1 MKNGEFEYLKKKDIK
16 EEVFQQLLKKIEQG
30 EWKPGDKIPSENQL
44 TKMMGVSRI
53 TVREAIQ
60 KLVAIN
66 LLETHQGKGNFVKEV
81 TSNSYLKSMTPMLL
95 MSNDDLYSVL
105 EYRKIMEVGIIDIF
119 MKKVTQKDID
129 YLKKDLEKMKRFS
142 EKNNMNKY
150 RQYDLDF
157 HMRLYEMTDNP
168 FIIKLSNITRDVINS
183 AMGETLTERG
193 AEEGIDFHQKIIECL
208 ESRDG
213 ERLKKITQD
222 LLDAVEDDIELY
234 RGSSPDH
241 S

>member
-1 MKNGEFEYLKKKDIK
+1 
-16 EEVFQQLLKKIEQG
+16 
-30 EWKPGDKIPSENQL
+30 
-44 TKMMGVSRI
+44 
-53 TVREAIQ
+53 
-60 KLVAIN
+60 
-66 LLETHQGKGNFVKEV
+66 
-81 TSNSYLKSMTPMLL
+81 MLL

-129 YLKKDLEKMKRFS
+129 YLKKDLEKMRYFS

-183 AMGETLTERG
+183 AMGETLTEQG

-213 ERLKKITQD
+213 ERLKKITEE
-222 LLDAVEDDIELY
+222 LLDAVEDDIDLY
-234 RGSSPDH
+234 RGNSDNV
-241 S
+241 